1 MKYKILTVLLLLAA
15 LSSGC
20 GDNNKMKESN
30 GGLKTAAETELEER
44 TESTAETG
52 TDVGTEPES
61 GGETESDA
69 GMESGEEPVDYDM
82 YERESESGKVA
93 FNCKIEA
100 PDPSIKTARRLRVA
114 GECYGDTESIL
125 SKYVEGKTVVDEYEE
140 PAHNG
145 IPDEIYYTMEDES
158 YISVGYHFSYSSG
171 MSKYY
176 NYIGAANSE
185 NQEEYS
191 NSGQVSFASQ
201 EDAVKAV
208 EQELADIGFTE
219 FDFQFQAYPVNH
231 ETMKKMEER
240 YIDEG
245 IIIEEKKKDAWTQ
258 EDDAYVV
265 YGYQAN
271 DGLPVFHQW
280 MTVYREWAYDNVD
293 NAVVTAI
300 YSDRGIEMLIME
312 SVYRFEDTGEELSLK
327 EFDEIAGIVEDKF
340 ENILNDAHYVVERAK
355 LFQMVRMDD
364 NQELMSEPIWYF
376 EVVEDGNSRSITL
389 VNAVTGKEIFLK

>member
-1 MKYKILTVLLLLAA
+1 
-15 LSSGC
+15 
-20 GDNNKMKESN
+20 
-30 GGLKTAAETELEER
+30 
-44 TESTAETG
+44 
-52 TDVGTEPES
+52 
-61 GGETESDA
+61 
-69 GMESGEEPVDYDM
+69 
-82 YERESESGKVA
+82 
-93 FNCKIEA
+93 
-100 PDPSIKTARRLRVA
+100 
-114 GECYGDTESIL
+114 
-125 SKYVEGKTVVDEYEE
+125 
-140 PAHNG
+140 
-145 IPDEIYYTMEDES
+145 
-158 YISVGYHFSYSSG
+158 
-171 MSKYY
+171 
-176 NYIGAANSE
+176 
-185 NQEEYS
+185 
-191 NSGQVSFASQ
+191 
-201 EDAVKAV
+201 
-208 EQELADIGFTE
+208 
-219 FDFQFQAYPVNH
+219 
-231 ETMKKMEER
+231 MEER